1 MGRQDKPLA
10 LRVMK
15 RPFTY
20 IAAVFVLISAFSIRS
35 EAKKE
40 DFRAMSFNIRYQFPA
55 DTGKLSWEARK
66 AGCIKAIEKYSPDV
80 IGFQE
85 AYPYHKADLKKE
97 LGKYVMVDRGGKPG
111 TPDLELKNNENPVMF
126 RGDKLELLDYGY
138 FWLNED
144 QTPDQKGWDA
154 ASVRNATWVK
164 LKYKKSGRIFFYF
177 NVHMDHRGANAR
189 LQSAILIV
197 EKIKEIAGDDAA
209 VFLGGDF
216 NMPDTEK
223 GIKPLQDYMKD
234 AAPALG
240 KKADPAPTFND
251 FGRKGSKPMWLDH
264 IMFRGATV
272 KSFTVVDEKKYG
284 VEYISDHYPIVAD
297 FVIPVPK
304 R

>member
-1 MGRQDKPLA
+1 MGRQDRNLDF
-10 LRVMK
+10 RTMK
-15 RPFTY
+15 RPFRYLT
-20 IAAVFVLISAFSIRS
+20 AVLVLMSAFCFKAGARS
-35 EAKKE
+35 E
-40 DFRAMSFNIRYQFPA
+40 DFRAMSFNIRFQFPA

-66 AGCIKAIEKYSPDV
+66 AGCIKAIEKYKPDV

-85 AYPYHKADLKKE
+85 AYPYHKADLKKD

-177 NVHMDHRGANAR
+177 NVHMDHKGANAR
-189 LQSAILIV
+189 YQSAALIV
-197 EKIKEIAGDDAA
+197 EKIKEIAGDDAV

-223 GIKPLQDYMKD
+223 GIKPLQEYMKD
-234 AAPALG
+234 AA
-240 KKADPAPTFND
+240 KSVRKADPAPTFND

-264 IMFRGATV
+264 LMFRGATA
-272 KSFTVVDEKKYG
+272 KSFIVVDENKYG
-284 VEYISDHYPIVAD
+284 VQYISDHYPIVAD
-297 FVIPVPK
+297 FIIPVPK
-304 R
+304 K

>member
-1 MGRQDKPLA
+1 MGRLFRY
-10 LRVMK
+10 L
-15 RPFTY
+15 T
-20 IAAVFVLISAFSIRS
+20 AVLVLMSAFSFRAG
-35 EAKKE
+35 AKSE
-40 DFRAMSFNIRYQFPA
+40 DFRAMSFNIRFQFPA

-66 AGCIKAIEKYSPDV
+66 GGCIKAIEKYKPDV

-85 AYPYHKADLKKE
+85 AYPYHKADLKKD

-126 RGDKLELLDYGY
+126 RGDRLELLDYGY

-144 QTPDQKGWDA
+144 QTPDKKGWDA

-189 LQSAILIV
+189 YQSAALIV
-197 EKIKEIAGDDAA
+197 EKIKEIAGDDAV

-234 AAPALG
+234 AAPTLG
-240 KKADPAPTFND
+240 KKADQAPTFND

-272 KSFTVVDEKKYG
+272 KSFIVVDEKKYG

-297 FVIPVPK
+297 FNIPVPK

>member
-1 MGRQDKPLA
+1 MIGR
-10 LRVMK
+10 LRTL
-15 RPFTY
+15 FT
-20 IAAVFVLISAFSIRS
+20 AMLVLLSAFGFRAAGKS
-35 EAKKE
+35 E

-66 AGCIKAIEKYSPDV
+66 SGCIKAIEKYKPDV

-111 TPDLELKNNENPVMF
+111 TPDLELQNNENPVMF

-144 QTPDQKGWDA
+144 QTPDRKGWDA

-177 NVHMDHRGANAR
+177 NVHMDHRGPNAR
-189 LQSAILIV
+189 LQSSILIV
-197 EKIKEIAGDDAA
+197 EKIKEIAGDDAV

-216 NMPDTEK
+216 NMPDSEK
-223 GIKPLQDYMKD
+223 GIKPLQDYMKE
-234 AAPALG
+234 AAHSVRKP
-240 KKADPAPTFND
+240 DTAPTFND

-264 IMFRGATV
+264 IMFRGAIA
-272 KSFTVVDEKKYG
+272 KSFIVVDENKYG
-284 VEYISDHYPIVAD
+284 VQYISDHYPIVAD
-297 FVIPVPK
+297 FVI

>member
-1 MGRQDKPLA
+1 MKTA
-10 LRVMK
+10 LR
-15 RPFTY
+15 Y
-20 IAAVFVLISAFSIRS
+20 LAAVLVLMSAFSFRTN
-35 EAKKE
+35 AKKE
-40 DFRAMSFNIRYQFPA
+40 DFRAMSFNIRFQFPA

-66 AGCIKAIEKYSPDV
+66 GGCIKAIEKYKPDV

-126 RGDKLELLDYGY
+126 RADRLELLDYGY

-144 QTPDQKGWDA
+144 QTPDKKGWDA

-189 LQSAILIV
+189 LQSAALIV
-197 EKIKEIAGDDAA
+197 EKIKEIAGDDAV

-234 AAPALG
+234 AAAALG
-240 KKADPAPTFND
+240 KKADQAPTFND

-264 IMFRGATV
+264 LMFRGATV
-272 KSFTVVDEKKYG
+272 KSFIVVDEKKYG

-297 FVIPVPK
+297 FIIPVPK
-304 R
+304 K